1 MENRQQILNA
11 LANLYNGLVRL
22 ENATAQKQNTE
33 ALIQNLQY
41 QIQQNNSQSSV
52 LGAKTKFK
60 RNAIKNIATVVA
72 IVFCAL
78 AFFILPMAVGAGIAF
93 NANILLTMIVLV
105 LAARGIAAIVGRA
118 KTGVEDLTKVAYDR
132 SIPNLQNQL
141 QAAINSLPALRR
153 EVGLAYADVAPMM
166 DVFPAPDYCYSYAV
180 GKMYKYFENLRV
192 NTIQE
197 AVNMYDDEMKFNQLM
212 SELQQQTAIARQ
224 TLAEVRQISSE
235 VSQIRANTDEIR
247 VNTANIAKSSAECA
261 AYLSDIRD
269 SQLRHEADVNAIR
282 SYIGV

>member
-52 LGAKTKFK
+52 LGAKNKFK

-78 AFFILPMAVGAGIAF
+78 AFFILPMAVGAGVAF

-118 KTGVEDLTKVAYDR
+118 KTGVEDLTKVAYDC

-166 DVFPAPDYCYSYAV
+166 NEFPRNYRYSYAV
-180 GKMYKYFENLRV
+180 GKIYEYFDNLRA

-197 AVNMYDDEMKFNQLM
+197 ALNLYENDVKFNQLM
-212 SELQQQTAIARQ
+212 SELQKQTEIARQ
-224 TLAEVRQISSE
+224 TLAEVQQISSE

-247 VNTANIAKSSAECA
+247 NNTANIAKSSAECA

-282 SYIGV
+282 NFVGV